1 MYRRRSGGRG
11 RAMRLPVVSGL
22 GVLCV
27 VGLATGCSSS
37 GPGGSPS
44 SGHGS
49 STSAAAVTS
58 AVSAGPSLI
67 TLPLGASPAPVNRTL
82 TRPPGAKV
90 VDIATCI
97 KPTNIV
103 LLYLDRQIFGADDV
117 TRQLQQLENIDGL
130 LTPELKLIR
139 QARATWLA
147 DGYPAD
153 FPTVKELDGYIS
165 IYGQLH
171 TAAARRDLSPVPRL
185 YRDLQKVDGQYAAD
199 TGPTV
204 CKQ

>member
-1 MYRRRSGGRG
+1 MDRRRPGRRV
-11 RAMRLPVVSGL
+11 RAMRRPGL
-22 GVLCV
+22 CSFGVLCV

-44 SGHGS
+44 SGS
-49 STSAAAVTS
+49 ASTSAAAVTS
-58 AVSAGPSLI
+58 PVSAGPSLI

-90 VDIATCI
+90 VDIETCI

-103 LLYLDRQIFGADDV
+103 LLYLQQQIFGADDV
-117 TRQLQQLENIDGL
+117 AVQLQQLESIDGL
-130 LTPELKLIR
+130 LNPQLKLIR

-147 DGYPAD
+147 DGYPAG
-153 FPTVKELDGYIS
+153 FATVKELDAYIS
-165 IYGQLH
+165 IYEQLH
-171 TAAARRDLSPVPRL
+171 TAAARRDLTPVPRL
-185 YRDLQKVDGQYAAD
+185 YRELQKVDGQYAAD